1 MYIER
6 PMISARQFIL
16 LAFIG
21 GIVIKGLMLPSIL
34 MRISGKDGLFV
45 MAFYFLIEIINLTLF
60 SLLIVKFPEK
70 TFFDILSEC
79 FGKVFSRIIAVAIII
94 ASF

>member
-21 GIVIKGLMLPSIL
+21 GMVIKGLMLPSIL

-45 MAFYFLIEIINLTLF
+45 MAF
-60 SLLIVKFPEK
+60 
-70 TFFDILSEC
+70 
-79 FGKVFSRIIAVAIII
+79 
-94 ASF
+94 